1 MSSGRYAAVPE
12 IEDLCPREYTE
23 LAEKSV
29 LSPYAC
35 LSVNSKG
42 RLRPEEK
49 CSLRTDFQ
57 RDRDRII
64 HCNAF
69 ARLKQ
74 KTQVFLNPTGDHYR
88 TRLTHTLEVSQIART
103 ISRALRLNED
113 LTEAIALGHDLGHTP
128 FGHAGE
134 AILDQLSPKGFKHY
148 VQSVRVVDLIEK
160 DGRGLNLTAEVR
172 DGILKHT
179 DQIADTKEGYVVRFA
194 DVIAYINHDIEDAIR
209 AGVISKEDLP
219 KEATDVLG
227 LTKSQR
233 ITSLVN
239 SLIKNGAAELH
250 YSPEIERA
258 KNALSEFMFAN
269 VYRNPVCKSE
279 ESKAKLMI
287 EKLYGYFTESPEK
300 LPPDYLR
307 LADLFDTDTAV
318 CDYIAGMTDGY
329 CINLFLDIF
338 VPKGWGSYPA
348 ASQ

>member
-1 MSSGRYAAVPE
+1 M
-12 IEDLCPREYTE
+12 DKKLTPREYTE
-23 LAEKSV
+23 LAEKSI
-29 LSPYAC
+29 LSPLAC
-35 LSVNSKG
+35 LSLNTAG
-42 RLRPEEK
+42 RLRDEEK

-134 AILDQLSPKGFKHY
+134 SILNELSPSGFKHY
-148 VQSVRVVDLIEK
+148 EQSLRVVDLLEK

-179 DQIADTKEGYVVRFA
+179 DMVADTKEGYVVRFA

-209 AGVISKEDLP
+209 AGVISPEELP
-219 KEATDVLG
+219 ESAVNVLG
-227 LTKSQR
+227 KTKSQR
-233 ITSLVN
+233 ITTLVN
-239 SLIKNGAAELH
+239 SLIDNGAESLH
-250 YSPEIERA
+250 YSLEVEKA
-258 KNALSEFMFAN
+258 KNELSAFMFAN

-279 ESKAKLMI
+279 ESKAKLML
-287 EKLYGYFTESPEK
+287 EKLYNYFTESPEK
-300 LPPDYLR
+300 LPDDYKN
-307 LADLFDTDTAV
+307 LADDFDVNTAV

-329 CINLFLDIF
+329 CTNLFLNIF
-338 VPKGWGSYPA
+338 VPKGWGTYPA
-348 ASQ
+348 GSR